1 MTSTEDTTLYVVIA
15 NLLLSPLLQYLL
27 HSRCTKVKL
36 CCIECDRTIL
46 ENENGGNTG
55 NNNIV

>member
-1 MTSTEDTTLYVVIA
+1 MTTTEDTTLYVVIA
-15 NLLLSPLLQYLL
+15 NLLLQPLLQYLL

-36 CCIECDRTIL
+36 CCLECDRTIL
-46 ENENGGNTG
+46 ENENDRNTG